1 MHAASNKVLF
11 RIRDKINK
19 KPTRVL
25 SRIPA
30 AFLRGALFLQTFFYL
45 RVSLFSAD
53 DWKEANVT
61 LGGGFEKVV
70 KTKKSLLIDQ
80 TVTKWRI

>member
-1 MHAASNKVLF
+1 MDAASNKVFF
-11 RIRDKINK
+11 RIRDTINK

-30 AFLRGALFLQTFFYL
+30 AFLRGALFLQTFLYL
-45 RVSLFSAD
+45 TVSLFSAD

-61 LGGGFEKVV
+61 LGMGFKKVI
-70 KTKKSLLIDQ
+70 KTKKSLLMDQ